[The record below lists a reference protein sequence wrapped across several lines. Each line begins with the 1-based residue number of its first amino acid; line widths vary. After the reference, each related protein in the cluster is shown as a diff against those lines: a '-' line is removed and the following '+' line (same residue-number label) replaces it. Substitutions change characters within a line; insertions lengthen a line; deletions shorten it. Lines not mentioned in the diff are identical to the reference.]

1 MNSALLL
8 YDKLFEFNCLCFGLL
23 KKNVLSVSFSF
34 LHFFTDL
41 HVFYITVFRDIVI
54 SLRFCEQVST
64 GTLMITIKW
73 WVKNRRQIM
82 LKWAKAILADQAFI
96 IIKEWLKKI
105 PPPPD
110 FINLDNFRPGAF
122 QIHVSLKKIKIY
134 STLCHLC
141 IINIRAIHGIRFK
154 YPLREKKLLGALFRR
169 SLSSTQNDAK
179 VKLYQFEKF

>member
-41 HVFYITVFRDIVI
+41 HVFYITVFRYIGI

-64 GTLMITIKW
+64 GALMITIKW
-73 WVKNRRQIM
+73 WVNNRRQIT
-82 LKWAKAILADQAFI
+82 LKWAMAILADQAFI
-96 IIKEWLKKI
+96 IIKEWLENI
-105 PPPPD
+105 PPSPD
-110 FINLDNFRPGAF
+110 FKNLNNFSPGAF
-122 QIHVSLKKIKIY
+122 QSHASLKKIKIN

-141 IINIRAIHGIRFK
+141 TINIRAINGIRFK
-154 YPLREKKLLGALFRR
+154 YPLCESKLLGALFRR
-169 SLSSTQNDAK
+169 SLSSTQNDVK
-179 VKLYQFEKF
+179 VKLCQFEKF